1 MSELYVEPPLA
12 HREAP
17 QGLSIE
23 LREITDRGMIDV
35 RGSANDKKFM
45 AAAKKVLGLDLPKG
59 PRTSVSWGDVKAL
72 WLSIDQWLILCSR
85 AKAIELTAALKA
97 ELGGVHSL
105 IVDVSDMRAV
115 LRLEGEG
122 VREVLLKGSSLDLL
136 SDDYAPG
143 MVRRMRYAEIAAL
156 LHVVEDTVF
165 DIYVFRSYADYA
177 WDFILA
183 TARAP
188 VKVSLFGAQNIP
200 TWGGL
205 KRPLH

>member
-1 MSELYVEPPLA
+1 MSELYVESPLA

-17 QGLSIE
+17 QGLSID
-23 LREITDRGMIDV
+23 LREIADRGMIDV

-45 AAAKKVLGLDLPKG
+45 AAAKKVLGLDLPKT
-59 PRTSVSWGDVKAL
+59 PRTSVSWGDVRAL

-85 AKAIELTAALKA
+85 AKAVEMTAALKA
-97 ELGGVHSL
+97 ELGSIHSL
-105 IVDVSDMRAV
+105 VVDVSDMRAV

-143 MVRRMRYAEIAAL
+143 TVRRMRYAEIAAL
-156 LHVVEDTVF
+156 LHVVEDNVF

-188 VKVSLFGAQNIP
+188 AKVSLFGAQSAPI
-200 TWGGL
+200 
-205 KRPLH
+205 

>member
-1 MSELYVEPPLA
+1 MSELYVETPLA

-17 QGLSIE
+17 QGLSVE

-35 RGSANDKKFM
+35 RGSASDKKFM
-45 AAAKKVLGLDLPKG
+45 AATKKVLGLDLPKT

-85 AKAIELTAALKA
+85 AKALELTAALKA
-97 ELGGVHSL
+97 ELENIHSL

-115 LRLEGEG
+115 LRLEGDG

-136 SDDYAPG
+136 GDGYAAG
-143 MVRRMRYAEIAAL
+143 TVRRMRYAEIAAL

-177 WDFILA
+177 WDFIVA

-188 VKVSLFGAQNIP
+188 AKVTLFGAQNAPI
-200 TWGGL
+200 
-205 KRPLH
+205 

>member
-1 MSELYVEPPLA
+1 ML
-12 HREAP
+12 
-17 QGLSIE
+17 
-23 LREITDRGMIDV
+23 
-35 RGSANDKKFM
+35 
-45 AAAKKVLGLDLPKG
+45 
-59 PRTSVSWGDVKAL
+59 
-72 WLSIDQWLILCSR
+72 
-85 AKAIELTAALKA
+85 
-97 ELGGVHSL
+97 
-105 IVDVSDMRAV
+105 AV

-143 MVRRMRYAEIAAL
+143 TVRRMRYAEIAAL

-188 VKVSLFGAQNIP
+188 AKVILFGAQDVPI
-200 TWGGL
+200 
-205 KRPLH
+205 

>member
-1 MSELYVEPPLA
+1 MSELYVESPLA

-17 QGLSIE
+17 LGLSID
-23 LREITDRGMIDV
+23 LREVTDRGMIDL
-35 RGSANDKKFM
+35 RGSVSDKKFM
-45 AAAKKVLGLDLPKG
+45 AAAKKVLGLDLPKV

-85 AKAIELTAALKA
+85 AKAA
-97 ELGGVHSL
+97 ELVKNLVADLGNIHSL
-105 IVDVSDMRAV
+105 VVDVSDMRAV

-136 SDDYAPG
+136 GDDYAAG
-143 MVRRMRYAEIAAL
+143 TVRRMRYAEIAAL

-165 DIYVFRSYADYA
+165 DVYVFRSYADYA

-183 TARAP
+183 TARTPA
-188 VKVSLFGAQNIP
+188 KVSLFGVQNAPI
-200 TWGGL
+200 
-205 KRPLH
+205 

>member
-1 MSELYVEPPLA
+1 MSELYVESPLA

-17 QGLSIE
+17 QGLSID
-23 LREITDRGMIDV
+23 LREITDRGMIDL
-35 RGSANDKKFM
+35 RGNASDKKFM
-45 AAAKKVLGLDLPKG
+45 AATKKVLGLDLPKV

-85 AKAIELTAALKA
+85 AKAVELTAALKA
-97 ELGGVHSL
+97 ELGSIHSL

-136 SDDYAPG
+136 GDDYAAG
-143 MVRRMRYAEIAAL
+143 TVRRMRYAEIAAL

-188 VKVSLFGAQNIP
+188 AKIHLFGAQSTPI
-200 TWGGL
+200 
-205 KRPLH
+205 

>member
-1 MSELYVEPPLA
+1 MLKSPLA
-12 HREAP
+12 HRESP

-23 LREITDRGMIDV
+23 LREITDRGMIDL
-35 RGSANDKKFM
+35 RGSTADKKFM
-45 AAAKKVLGLDLPKG
+45 AAAKKVLGLDLPKT
-59 PRTSVSWGDVKAL
+59 PRTSVSWGDAKAL

-85 AKAIELTAALKA
+85 AKAVELTAALRT
-97 ELGGVHSL
+97 ELGNIHSL

-136 SDDYAPG
+136 SGDYGPG
-143 MVRRMRYAEIAAL
+143 AVRRMRYAEIAAL

-188 VKVSLFGAQNIP
+188 AKVNLFGAQNAP
-200 TWGGL
+200 N
-205 KRPLH
+205 

>member
-1 MSELYVEPPLA
+1 MSELYVETPLA
-12 HREAP
+12 HRETP
-17 QGLSIE
+17 QGLSID
-23 LREITDRGMIDV
+23 LREITDRGMIDL

-45 AAAKKVLGLDLPKG
+45 TAAKKVLGLDLPRA

-85 AKAIELTAALKA
+85 AKAVELVAALRA
-97 ELGGVHSL
+97 ELGNIHSL

-115 LRLEGEG
+115 LRLEGDG

-136 SDDYAPG
+136 NDEYAPG
-143 MVRRMRYAEIAAL
+143 TVRRMRYAEIAAL

-165 DIYVFRSYADYA
+165 DVYVFRSYADYA

-188 VKVSLFGAQNIP
+188 AKISLFGVQNTPI
-200 TWGGL
+200 
-205 KRPLH
+205 

>member
-1 MSELYVEPPLA
+1 MSELYVESPLA

-17 QGLSIE
+17 QGLSID

-35 RGSANDKKFM
+35 RGSATDKKFM
-45 AAAKKVLGLDLPKG
+45 AAAKKVLGLDLPKT

-85 AKAIELTAALKA
+85 AKAVELTTALKA
-97 ELGGVHSL
+97 ELGNIHSL
-105 IVDVSDMRAV
+105 VVDVSDMRAV
-115 LRLEGEG
+115 LRLEGDG

-136 SDDYAPG
+136 GDDYPTG
-143 MVRRMRYAEIAAL
+143 TVRRMRYAEIAAL
-156 LHVVEDTVF
+156 LHVVEDKVF

-177 WDFILA
+177 WDFVLA

-188 VKVSLFGAQNIP
+188 AKVNLFGA
-200 TWGGL
+200 
-205 KRPLH
+205 

>member
-1 MSELYVEPPLA
+1 
-12 HREAP
+12 
-17 QGLSIE
+17 
-23 LREITDRGMIDV
+23 MIDL
-35 RGSANDKKFM
+35 RGSAHDKKFM
-45 AAAKKVLGLDLPKG
+45 AAAKKVLGLDLPKS

-85 AKAIELTAALKA
+85 AKAVELVTALKA
-97 ELGGVHSL
+97 DLGNIHSL

-122 VREVLLKGSSLDLL
+122 VREILLKGSSLDLL

-143 MVRRMRYAEIAAL
+143 TVRRMRYAEIAAL

-177 WDFILA
+177 WNFILA

-188 VKVSLFGAQNIP
+188 AKVTLFGAQNIP
-200 TWGGL
+200 T
-205 KRPLH
+205 